1 MASNVIT
8 KNFCTRLFPVFV
20 RNTQYIYEINTQS
33 LLSNKHVAG
42 CSAPVVRT
50 VKTIVLHKD
59 IIKKQQEETFCQEH
73 HLEEQQQEKTQD
85 YGDLPIPN
93 MPNPY
98 EKPARKC
105 LLCEHK
111 LDLDYKNVRL
121 LSQFVSP
128 YTGEIYGRHVNG
140 LCIYMQRR
148 IAILIKRARYFG
160 LMSYTAKDPKYLRD
174 PKLFDPFKRH

>member
-8 KNFCTRLFPVFV
+8 KSFCTRLFPNVVKNAQF
-20 RNTQYIYEINTQS
+20 IYDINAQS
-33 LLSNKHVAG
+33 LLNNKHVIGYSVPA
-42 CSAPVVRT
+42 VRT
-50 VKTIVLHKD
+50 VKTVVLHKD
-59 IIKKQQEETFCQEH
+59 IIKKQQEEMICQES
-73 HLEEQQQEKTQD
+73 LVTQQEPTQD
-85 YGDLPIPN
+85 YTDLPIPN

-160 LMSYTAKDPKYLRD
+160 LMPYTAKDPKYLRD